1 MDSSGAAST
10 TGLSL
15 KEIQKLCHQRIFETP
30 EDIVHFFQTNRQGGV
45 QEQRI
50 RSALRQALQ
59 KQQQQQQQQQ
69 QLTSIIH
76 SMGFNDDA
84 ISFLR
89 SEGLDDHQIISFA
102 YEFENT
108 FTDEDI
114 DFVIHFDPRINTK
127 TYFIQVVFR
136 NGIKSVK
143 QTVDK
148 NKAAV
153 DKIHQ
158 ETRIPR
164 KHILKVLK
172 LGVRIPETIK
182 STYKILQ
189 SPLSAGKPLG
199 KERKTSSKTKPTSKK
214 QQHQQQQQQQKQLK
228 SALDHDTLAFLKE
241 NSLIGYDI
249 MEYLKGK
256 PQNHQKKISTLIQ
269 EFLTAPPEIRQTLVK
284 EFRGFIN
291 RRKYGGGGGGGGG
304 GVGQQKKGYTHRS
317 TVA

>member
-1 MDSSGAAST
+1 MNPTQAAST
-10 TGLSL
+10 TGLSQ
-15 KEIQKLCHQRIFETP
+15 KEIRKLCQKKIFESP
-30 EDIVHFFQTNRQGGV
+30 EAIVHFFQTNRQGGA

-50 RSALRQALQ
+50 RSALRQVLP
-59 KQQQQQQQQQ
+59 KQQQQQQHQQQQQQQQ

-76 SMGFNDDA
+76 SMGFNDDI

-102 YEFENT
+102 FEFENT
-108 FTDEDI
+108 FTDKDI

-214 QQHQQQQQQQKQLK
+214 QQDQQQHQQQQQQQKQLK
-228 SALDHDTLAFLKE
+228 SALDHDTLTFLKQ

-249 MEYLKGK
+249 MEYLKRK

-269 EFLTAPPEIRQTLVK
+269 EFSTAPPGIRQILVK

-291 RRKYGGGGGGGGG
+291 RRKHGGGGGG
-304 GVGQQKKGYTHRS
+304 GVGQQKKG
-317 TVA
+317 